1 MLLRNRAINIA
12 VHGHFFLQRHT
23 LSALGTEFQCIDGI
37 PRTNGDRVPLLC
49 HIDTGPHRA
58 IQRELVDQNH
68 TSVCMSLPDTTL
80 PNSLNLARYFELR
93 E

>member
-1 MLLRNRAINIA
+1 MVI
-12 VHGHFFLQRHT
+12 FFFFFSQRHT

-49 HIDTGPHRA
+49 RIDTGPHRA
-58 IQRELVDQNH
+58 IQRGGLADQNH
-68 TSVCMSLPDTTL
+68 MSLCMSLPDTTL
-80 PNSLNLARYFELR
+80 PNSLSLARYFGLR